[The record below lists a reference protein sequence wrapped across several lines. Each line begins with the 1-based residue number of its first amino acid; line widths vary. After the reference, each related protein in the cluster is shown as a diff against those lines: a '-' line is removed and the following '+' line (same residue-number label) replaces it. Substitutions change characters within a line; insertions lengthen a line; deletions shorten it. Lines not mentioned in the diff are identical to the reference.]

1 MKKTV
6 PANRTSKRSPTAKR
20 SLADLRRFDRRPLFG
35 GAAPER
41 LRAKRI
47 VRIAGNRSATMEH
60 LAAEPLRG
68 ARVLV
73 VEDEYYLADDL
84 MMTLREAGAEPVGP
98 FASIAQAEASLG
110 DSGVDAAIVDMNLR
124 GEMAFDFAAGLCSKV
139 PCVVVSGYT
148 AEALPDS
155 VANLCRLEKP
165 VDPKKVLAE
174 LSRQM
179 RGKS

>member
-1 MKKTV
+1 
-6 PANRTSKRSPTAKR
+6 
-20 SLADLRRFDRRPLFG
+20 
-35 GAAPER
+35 
-41 LRAKRI
+41 
-47 VRIAGNRSATMEH
+47 MEH
-60 LAAEPLRG
+60 LAAELLKG

-84 MMTLREAGAEPVGP
+84 VMALREAGAEPVGP
-98 FASIAQAEASLG
+98 FASIAQAEEVLG
-110 DSGVDAAIVDMNLR
+110 EGSVDAAIVDMNLR
-124 GEMAFDFAAGLCSKV
+124 GEMTFDFVAGLCSKV

-148 AEALPDS
+148 AEALPES

-179 RGKS
+179 RRG